1 MIQVDLLIIV
11 QSLFWIWSSNDWSL
25 SIGCRPSHS
34 FYRGGKVQRLDRTT
48 VWDGNSLELTS
59 PTINIKIIHFVYFL
73 LKNAL
78 LLLFAICIRNR
89 EIINNGQVCTNRVNF
104 SLWTQYIPLQEP
116 SLMFSK
122 QETPTQP
129 MDIAA
134 PSFSA
139 IRLSLAAL
147 NPVAPLC
154 SLIMSF
160 SLRLCPVKGCLMSFL
175 IILSTH
181 SWVTWKY
188 PIIHRSE
195 SLVLI
200 R

>member
-1 MIQVDLLIIV
+1 
-11 QSLFWIWSSNDWSL
+11 
-25 SIGCRPSHS
+25 
-34 FYRGGKVQRLDRTT
+34 
-48 VWDGNSLELTS
+48 
-59 PTINIKIIHFVYFL
+59 
-73 LKNAL
+73 
-78 LLLFAICIRNR
+78 
-89 EIINNGQVCTNRVNF
+89 
-104 SLWTQYIPLQEP
+104 
-116 SLMFSK
+116 MFSK
-122 QETPTQP
+122 QQTPTQP

-160 SLRLCPVKGCLMSFL
+160 SFRLCPVKGCLMSFL

-188 PIIHRSE
+188 PIIHRRKEPCFDQIMHISSISHLSPHPRLVSKRRQLLCCRACLRWPRTEIVLLSIWDCSSHQGLSPE
-195 SLVLI
+195 STSHQSGPWRAMAAWKNIWDWALMPVKKYLDI
-200 R
+200 GQ